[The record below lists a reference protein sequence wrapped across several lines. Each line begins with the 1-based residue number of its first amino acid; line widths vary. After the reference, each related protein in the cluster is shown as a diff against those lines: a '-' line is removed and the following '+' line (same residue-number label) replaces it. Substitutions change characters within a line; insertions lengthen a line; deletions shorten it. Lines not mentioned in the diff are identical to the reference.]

1 MKTKMNHLV
10 TIAIFTL
17 LFLGGNVSA
26 KGTEIIASSHENIKE
41 QALIIE
47 DWMLNEKNWNN
58 TAFVSFT
65 NETENSLELENWML
79 TENNWENW
87 FLMEANQNVAEE
99 TLELEN
105 WMTDQNVWTVQVT
118 LENES
123 KLALENWMNNE
134 NNWTR

>member
-10 TIAIFTL
+10 AVAIFAL
-17 LFLGGNVSA
+17 LILGGNVSA
-26 KGTEIIASSHENIKE
+26 KGTEIIASSHESIKE
-41 QALIIE
+41 QALVIE
-47 DWMLNEKNWNN
+47 DWMLNENNWNN
-58 TAFVSFT
+58 TAYLSLT
-65 NETENSLELENWML
+65 NEMENSLELENWMI

-99 TLELEN
+99 TIELEN

-118 LENES
+118 QENES
-123 KLALENWMNNE
+123 KLAMEDWMNNE